1 MSHKLLRYQIMRSL
15 FHGGYCFRCRLQ
27 HLFFKPQLLEGFFD
41 ILLCLILEHPIQVSD
56 TAHVVGEF
64 FPLIHQGTRSFG
76 EETLQQITLSKALRI
91 KVFENLQINF

>member
-1 MSHKLLRYQIMRSL
+1 MRSL

-27 HLFFKPQLLEGFFD
+27 HLFFKPLLLEGFFD
-41 ILLCLILEHPIQVSD
+41 VLLCLILEHPIQVSD